1 MVHFRE
7 LRLPDKCPVEGR
19 DSEKGRDIKRDRRMR
34 KVLALLAILIV
45 LGLVFYWTFTD
56 HGKEIKAS
64 PPSNRNRIVKKVP
77 VETILLQRGSLDRRL
92 QLTGSVVPEATVDVF
107 SKVSGIL
114 ETIEVEQGDR
124 ARAGQIIARV
134 EQEEK
139 EAKLQEARAALDVL
153 RARWAQ
159 METGA
164 RPEEIAQA
172 EELLRQTEARWRN
185 SLDNYKRLKT
195 LKERDFI
202 SQQRLDEAML
212 QVTLSEAEQ
221 NSAKE
226 KLTLLRKGA
235 RQEDRDALLA
245 QIRQAE
251 ATLKLAEINL
261 RNATIRAPISGI
273 VSERFLD
280 RGAFVITTTPL
291 IRIVAMDIV
300 RVVVHVVEGELAQLR
315 PRAQAEIRV
324 DTYPD
329 ELFRGSVVRI
339 SPTVDPESRTADVEI
354 QTENKEHQLKPGM
367 FARVSLVVQH
377 RDGVLLLS
385 RNSLLRQSGPPRV
398 FVNDDGKASL
408 REVRLGLE
416 GEQYVEIL
424 SGLQH
429 GDEVIVAG
437 QYELADGMPVNVIRR
452 HENP

>member
-1 MVHFRE
+1 M
-7 LRLPDKCPVEGR
+7 K
-19 DSEKGRDIKRDRRMR
+19 K
-34 KVLALLAILIV
+34 ILIV
-45 LGLVFYWTFTD
+45 IGVLIFLGFAVYWTFTD
-56 HGKEIKAS
+56 HRKEIRAS
-64 PPSNRNRIVKKVP
+64 QPIERSPINRIP
-77 VETILLQRGSLDRRL
+77 VETVLLHRGSLDRRL
-92 QLTGSVVPEATVDVF
+92 QLTGTIVPEAKVDVF

-114 ETIEVEQGDR
+114 ERIGVEQGDR
-124 ARAGQIIARV
+124 VKTDHIIAMV
-134 EQEEK
+134 EGEEREARIQES
-139 EAKLQEARAALDVL
+139 RAALDVL
-153 RARWAQ
+153 KARWEQ

-164 RPEEIAQA
+164 RPEEIGQA
-172 EELLRQTEARWRN
+172 EELDRQTEARWKN

-202 SQQRLDEAML
+202 SQQHLDEAML
-212 QVTLSEAEQ
+212 QVTISEAEH

-226 KLTLLRKGA
+226 KLTLMRKGA

-251 ATLKLAEINL
+251 AALKLAVINL
-261 RNATIRAPISGI
+261 KNATIRSPISGI
-273 VSERFLD
+273 ISQRFLD
-280 RGAFVITTTPL
+280 RGGFVTTNTPL

-300 RVVVHVVEGELAQLR
+300 KVVVHVVESELAQF
-315 PRAQAEIRV
+315 RAGAIAEIRV

-354 QTENKEHQLKPGM
+354 QLDNKDHRLKPGM
-367 FARVSLVVQH
+367 FARVSLVMQ
-377 RDGVLLLS
+377 RREGILLLTKD
-385 RNSLLRQSGPPRV
+385 SLLRESGTTGV
-398 FVNDDGKASL
+398 FVHDSGRALL

-424 SGLQH
+424 TGLRE

-437 QYELADGMPVNVIRR
+437 QYELRDGMPVNVIRR

>member
-1 MVHFRE
+1 M
-7 LRLPDKCPVEGR
+7 
-19 DSEKGRDIKRDRRMR
+19 MR
-34 KVLALLAILIV
+34 KALIGIGILLV
-45 LGLVFYWTFTD
+45 LGFAFYWTFTD
-56 HGKEIKAS
+56 NGKEIKAS
-64 PPSNRNRIVKKVP
+64 PPANRNRIVKRVP
-77 VETILLQRGSLDRRL
+77 VEIILLQRGSLDSRL
-92 QLTGSVVPEATVDVF
+92 QLTGTVIPEAKVDVF

-114 ETIEVEQGDR
+114 EAIEVEQGDVVKDDQVV
-124 ARAGQIIARV
+124 ALV
-134 EQEEK
+134 EREER
-139 EAKLQEARAALDVL
+139 EAKLQESRAALDVL
-153 RARWAQ
+153 RARWSQ

-172 EELLRQTEARWRN
+172 EDLVRQTEARWKN

-212 QVTLSEAEQ
+212 QVTLSEAEY

-226 KLTLLRKGA
+226 KMTLMRKGA

-251 ATLKLAEINL
+251 AALKLAVINL
-261 RNATIRAPISGI
+261 KNATIRAPISGI
-273 VSERFLD
+273 ISKRFLD
-280 RGAFVITTTPL
+280 RGAFVTATAPL

-300 RVVVHVVEGELAQLR
+300 KVVVHVVERELAQLR
-315 PRAQAEIRV
+315 PGSNAEIRV

-354 QTENKEHQLKPGM
+354 QVDNRNHRLKPGM
-367 FARVSLVVQH
+367 FARVSLVVQR

-385 RNSLLRQSGPPRV
+385 KDSLLRETGPVRV
-398 FVNDDGKASL
+398 FVHDNSKASL
-408 REVRLGLE
+408 REIRLGLE
-416 GEQYVEIL
+416 GEQYVEVL
-424 SGLQH
+424 AGLRE

-437 QYELADGMPVNVIRR
+437 QYELTDGMSVNVIRR

>member
-1 MVHFRE
+1 M
-7 LRLPDKCPVEGR
+7 K
-19 DSEKGRDIKRDRRMR
+19 K
-34 KVLALLAILIV
+34 ILIV
-45 LGLVFYWTFTD
+45 IGVLIFLGFAVYWTFTD
-56 HGKEIKAS
+56 HRKEIRAS
-64 PPSNRNRIVKKVP
+64 QPIERSPINRIP
-77 VETILLQRGSLDRRL
+77 VETVLLHRGSLDRRL
-92 QLTGSVVPEATVDVF
+92 QLTGTIVPEAKVDVF

-114 ETIEVEQGDR
+114 ERIGVEQGDR
-124 ARAGQIIARV
+124 VKTDHIIAMV
-134 EQEEK
+134 EGEEREARIQES
-139 EAKLQEARAALDVL
+139 RAALDVL
-153 RARWAQ
+153 KARWEQ

-164 RPEEIAQA
+164 RPEEIGQA
-172 EELLRQTEARWRN
+172 EELVRQTEARWKN

-202 SQQRLDEAML
+202 SQQHLDEAML
-212 QVTLSEAEQ
+212 QVTISEAEH

-226 KLTLLRKGA
+226 KLTLMRKGA

-251 ATLKLAEINL
+251 ATLKLAVINL
-261 RNATIRAPISGI
+261 KNATIRAPISGI
-273 VSERFLD
+273 ISQRFLD
-280 RGAFVITTTPL
+280 RGAFVTTNTPL

-300 RVVVHVVEGELAQLR
+300 KVVVHVVESELAQF
-315 PRAQAEIRV
+315 RAGAIAEIRV

-354 QTENKEHQLKPGM
+354 QLDNKDHRLKPGM
-367 FARVSLVVQH
+367 FARVSLVMQ
-377 RDGVLLLS
+377 RREGILLLTKD
-385 RNSLLRQSGPPRV
+385 SLLRESGTTGV
-398 FVNDDGKASL
+398 FVHDSGRALL

-424 SGLQH
+424 TGLRE

-437 QYELADGMPVNVIRR
+437 QYELRDGMPVNVIRR

>member
-1 MVHFRE
+1 
-7 LRLPDKCPVEGR
+7 LKKTLIATG
-19 DSEKGRDIKRDRRMR
+19 I
-34 KVLALLAILIV
+34 LLV
-45 LGLVFYWTFTD
+45 LGLAVYVTFAD

-64 PPSNRNRIVKKVP
+64 LPAKKNSIVKQVP
-77 VETILLQRGSLDRRL
+77 VETIVLQRSTLDRRL
-92 QLTGSVVPEATVDVF
+92 QLTGTVVPEATVDVF
-107 SKVSGIL
+107 SKVPGIL
-114 ETIEVEQGDR
+114 EAIEVEQGDR
-124 ARAGQIIARV
+124 AKAGQIIARV

-159 METGA
+159 IETGA
-164 RPEEIAQA
+164 RPEEIVQA
-172 EELLRQTEARWRN
+172 EELVRQAEARWRN
-185 SLDNYKRLKT
+185 SLDSYKRLKT

-212 QVTLSEAEQ
+212 QVTLSEAEH

-251 ATLKLAEINL
+251 ATVRLAGINL
-261 RNATIRAPISGI
+261 TNATIRAPITGI
-273 VSERFLD
+273 ISKRFLD
-280 RGAFVITTTPL
+280 RGAFVTTTAPL
-291 IRIVAMDIV
+291 IRIVAMDSVKVI
-300 RVVVHVVEGELAQLR
+300 VHVVEGDLAQLR
-315 PRAQAEIRV
+315 PGSNAEIGV

-329 ELFRGSVVRI
+329 ELFRGSVIRI

-354 QTENKEHQLKPGM
+354 QMDNKDHRLKPGM
-367 FARVSLVVQH
+367 FARVSLVVQR
-377 RDGVLLLS
+377 RDDVLVLS
-385 RNSLLRQSGPPRV
+385 KDSLLRESGPARV
-398 FVNDDGKASL
+398 FVHDSGKALL

-416 GEQYVEIL
+416 GEQDVEIL
-424 SGLQH
+424 SGLQD

-437 QYELADGMPVNVIRR
+437 QYELTNGMPVNVIQR

>member
-1 MVHFRE
+1 M
-7 LRLPDKCPVEGR
+7 K
-19 DSEKGRDIKRDRRMR
+19 K
-34 KVLALLAILIV
+34 ILIV
-45 LGLVFYWTFTD
+45 IGVLIFLGFAVYWTFTD
-56 HGKEIKAS
+56 HRKEIRAS
-64 PPSNRNRIVKKVP
+64 QPIERSPINRIP
-77 VETILLQRGSLDRRL
+77 VETVLLHRGSLDRRL
-92 QLTGSVVPEATVDVF
+92 QLTGTIVPEAKVDVF

-114 ETIEVEQGDR
+114 ERIGVEQGDR
-124 ARAGQIIARV
+124 VKGDHIIAMV
-134 EQEEK
+134 EGEEREARIQES
-139 EAKLQEARAALDVL
+139 RAALDVL
-153 RARWAQ
+153 KARWEQ

-164 RPEEIAQA
+164 RPEEIGQA
-172 EELLRQTEARWRN
+172 EELVRQTEARWKN

-202 SQQRLDEAML
+202 SQQHLDEAML
-212 QVTLSEAEQ
+212 QVTISEAEH

-226 KLTLLRKGA
+226 KLTLMRKGA

-251 ATLKLAEINL
+251 ATLKLAVINL
-261 RNATIRAPISGI
+261 KNATIRAPISGI
-273 VSERFLD
+273 ISQRFLD
-280 RGAFVITTTPL
+280 RGAFVTTNTPL

-300 RVVVHVVEGELAQLR
+300 KVVVHVVESELAQF
-315 PRAQAEIRV
+315 RAGAIAEIRV

-354 QTENKEHQLKPGM
+354 QLDNKDHRLKPGM
-367 FARVSLVVQH
+367 FARVSLVMQ
-377 RDGVLLLS
+377 RREGILLLTKD
-385 RNSLLRQSGPPRV
+385 SLLRESGTTGV
-398 FVNDDGKASL
+398 FVHDSGRALL

-424 SGLQH
+424 TGLRE

-437 QYELADGMPVNVIRR
+437 QYELRDGMPVNVIRR

>member
-1 MVHFRE
+1 M
-7 LRLPDKCPVEGR
+7 
-19 DSEKGRDIKRDRRMR
+19 KR
-34 KVLALLAILIV
+34 ILIV
-45 LGLVFYWTFTD
+45 IGILIFLGFAFYWTFTD
-56 HGKEIKAS
+56 HRKEIRAS
-64 PPSNRNRIVKKVP
+64 QPIERSPINRIP
-77 VETILLQRGSLDRRL
+77 VETVLLHRGSLDRRL
-92 QLTGSVVPEATVDVF
+92 QLTGTIVPEAKVDVF

-114 ETIEVEQGDR
+114 ERIGVEQGDR
-124 ARAGQIIARV
+124 VKTDHIIAMV
-134 EQEEK
+134 EGEEREARIQES
-139 EAKLQEARAALDVL
+139 RAALDVL
-153 RARWAQ
+153 KARWEQ

-164 RPEEIAQA
+164 RPEEIGQA
-172 EELLRQTEARWRN
+172 EELVRQTEARWKN

-202 SQQRLDEAML
+202 SQQHLDEAML
-212 QVTLSEAEQ
+212 QVTISEAEH

-226 KLTLLRKGA
+226 KLTLMRKGA

-251 ATLKLAEINL
+251 ATLKLAVINL
-261 RNATIRAPISGI
+261 KNATIRAPISGI
-273 VSERFLD
+273 ISQRFLD
-280 RGAFVITTTPL
+280 RGAFVTTNTPL

-300 RVVVHVVEGELAQLR
+300 KVVVHVVESELAQF
-315 PRAQAEIRV
+315 RAGAIAEIRV

-354 QTENKEHQLKPGM
+354 QLDNKDHRLKPGM
-367 FARVSLVVQH
+367 FARVSLVMQ
-377 RDGVLLLS
+377 RREGILLLTKD
-385 RNSLLRQSGPPRV
+385 SLLRESGTTGV
-398 FVNDDGKASL
+398 FVHDSGRALL

-424 SGLQH
+424 TGLRE

-437 QYELADGMPVNVIRR
+437 QYELRDGMPVNVIRR

>member
-1 MVHFRE
+1 
-7 LRLPDKCPVEGR
+7 
-19 DSEKGRDIKRDRRMR
+19 MR
-34 KVLALLAILIV
+34 KALIATGILLI
-45 LGLVFYWTFTD
+45 LGFAFYWTFTD
-56 HGKEIKAS
+56 QGKEIKAS
-64 PPSNRNRIVKKVP
+64 PPVRKGSIVKQIP
-77 VETILLQRGSLDRRL
+77 VETALLYRGSLDRRL
-92 QLTGSVVPEATVDVF
+92 QLTGTIVPEATVGVF

-114 ETIEVEQGDR
+114 EAIEVEQGDR
-124 ARAGQIIARV
+124 AKAGQIIARV

-153 RARWAQ
+153 KARWAQ
-159 METGA
+159 MEKGA

-172 EELLRQTEARWRN
+172 EELVRQTEARWRN
-185 SLDNYKRLKT
+185 SLDNHKRLKT

-212 QVTLSEAEQ
+212 QVTISEAEH
-221 NSAKE
+221 NSARE
-226 KLTLLRKGA
+226 KLTLMRKGA

-251 ATLKLAEINL
+251 ATLKLAGINL
-261 RNATIRAPISGI
+261 KNAKIRAPISGI
-273 VSERFLD
+273 ISKRFLD
-280 RGAFVITTTPL
+280 RGAFVNTTSPL

-300 RVVVHVVEGELAQLR
+300 KVVVHVVERELAKLR
-315 PRAQAEIRV
+315 PGSDAEIRV

-339 SPTVDPESRTADVEI
+339 SPTMDPESRMAEVEI
-354 QTENKEHQLKPGM
+354 KVDNNDHRLKPGM
-367 FARVSLVVQH
+367 FARASLIVQR
-377 RDGVLLLS
+377 RDDVLLLS
-385 RNSLLRQSGPPRV
+385 KDSLLRESGPARV
-398 FVNDDGKASL
+398 FVHDKGRASL

-424 SGLQH
+424 SGLQD

-437 QYELADGMPVNVIRR
+437 QYELRDGMPVNVIRR